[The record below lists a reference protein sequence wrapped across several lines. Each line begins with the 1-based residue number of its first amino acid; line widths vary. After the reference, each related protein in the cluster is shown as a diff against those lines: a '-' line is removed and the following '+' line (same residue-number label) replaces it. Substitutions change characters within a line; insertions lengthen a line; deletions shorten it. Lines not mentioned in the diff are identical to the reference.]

1 MKGKLVKYFPD
12 EGYGFIVAER
22 EYFFCSSR
30 DLKGN
35 VSVGDNVTFDP
46 IETKKG
52 MRARNVKGVEAW
64 QTK

>member
-1 MKGKLVKYFPD
+1 MEGKLIKYFPD

-22 EYFFCSSR
+22 EYFFFSSR
-30 DLKGN
+30 DMKDKLEI
-35 VSVGDNVTFDP
+35 GDKVTFDP

-52 MRARNVKGVEAW
+52 MRARQVKGVNTW